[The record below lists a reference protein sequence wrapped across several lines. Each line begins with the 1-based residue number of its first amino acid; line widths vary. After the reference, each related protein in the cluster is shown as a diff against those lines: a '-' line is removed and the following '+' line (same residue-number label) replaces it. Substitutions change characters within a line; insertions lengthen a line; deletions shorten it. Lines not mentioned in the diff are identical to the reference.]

1 MSQSEKLDAAY
12 EVLRLPKGVSLKAV
26 RRRRR
31 AMVKLLTGER
41 LSEME
46 DSFKTLLR
54 HFTGGDHDGTPG
66 CLCQPDRAS
75 YSATPFQGKQR
86 KGFDRRT
93 AIEEA
98 IFQQAESQGQ
108 IWRWRVAIVY
118 GVVFLIASAWGW
130 RQHIAH
136 PHSEWLRPRTLE
148 ELRPRAGS
156 GRLSP
161 GPLEEIDKQNPGAG
175 GGASPEVSPGAAP
188 DQAPRREPI
197 DLRSLPPE
205 LITPEMTAIQNS
217 IIARQRSIDNVN
229 QQLSYLRKQK
239 FIATPETASALDA
252 EMARLLAARLRLV
265 SAIEQDQDRL
275 YDLMKAATDD
285 AVGEQEGDE
294 SGETGETGETD
305 ADSE

>member
-12 EVLRLPKGVSLKAV
+12 EVLRLPKGASLKAV

-54 HFTGGDHDGTPG
+54 HFTGGEHDGTPG

-86 KGFDRRT
+86 KGFDKRT

-98 IFQQAESQGQ
+98 IFQQAESEGQ
-108 IWRWRVAIVY
+108 IWRWRIAIVY
-118 GVVFLIASAWGW
+118 GVFFLVASAWGW

-148 ELRPRAGS
+148 ELRPRARS
-156 GRLSP
+156 QRLSP
-161 GPLEEIDKQNPGAG
+161 GGPDEQYPGDG
-175 GGASPEVSPGAAP
+175 SGASPEGSPGAAP
-188 DQAPRREPI
+188 VQAARREPMQ
-197 DLRSLPPE
+197 LPPE

-217 IIARQRSIDNVN
+217 ITARQRSIDNMN
-229 QQLSYLRKQK
+229 RQLSYLRKQK
-239 FIATPETASALDA
+239 YIATPETATALDA
-252 EMARLLAARLRLV
+252 EMSRLLAARLRLV

-275 YDLMKAATDD
+275 YDLMKAAAD
-285 AVGEQEGDE
+285 AAAGDQQGGESEADAE
-294 SGETGETGETD
+294 SNAESNME
-305 ADSE
+305 